1 MGIMPLGFKSF
12 ASAATL
18 CSAYDET
25 RQHFRT
31 RRIMDAQI
39 ALTQQREHFR
49 QAVTDLQLIFLSCP
63 IVAGQRAETL
73 AA

>member
-1 MGIMPLGFKSF
+1 MLGFKSF
-12 ASAATL
+12 ASAATF

-31 RRIMDAQI
+31 RSIMNEQI
-39 ALTQQREHFR
+39 SLTQQREHFR
-49 QAVTDLQLIFLSCP
+49 QAVTDLQSIFLSCP
-63 IVAGQRAETL
+63 VAAGRPAEAL